1 MPKKENGFG
10 KAQSFAFKD
19 FGRVDKGKA
28 KGAAGFYPSNR
39 RYGSS
44 VQRSVIEKYDMD
56 SDWTKWRR
64 GYEYANKAAWYRI
77 ETYNDVSEQY
87 ETAEIRSKLYQGT
100 AYEIDVVFDGYKFA
114 TQGSDSNNHYV
125 MKRTV
130 ETDVDLG
137 TVRSVLNDPIKY
149 PEQKAN
155 REIWVTGDAGPQSRL
170 LLEMIGDRLT
180 DGTTEASLTYVLNSD
195 QKPATYIGK
204 SFENLT
210 KIKVTVPLDSLLDL
224 DSSVEE
230 DYTRL
235 VGEVVY
241 VPEFYI
247 EKALNLVDKAEFV
260 DGINYF
266 GVNVEDYIPPTTIE
280 VLDASGQLPPTLYDI
295 STLPKLFTSKDAE
308 IDIEGTYLYKKDL
321 YQRFWGNQYL
331 TADVVEEQIST
342 VNYSIMPFT
351 ILGVEI
357 IDNKLVMTS
366 VPAITE
372 FKLISVQDA
381 NNTLIFT
388 DYSFTQRTVDEYDG
402 VYYHNDEPQERPWE
416 RIDTDVNPWMD
427 EVFTAGSKL
436 KPAVLYACSCPNHSH
451 AILAAPQETQDDGT
465 RRINRQRR
473 YPLPTVLSSNDY
485 EALGLNSVAGKVESW
500 ESREHRM
507 SFKMCKHSI
516 ASMFIEHIKIQE
528 PSSYP
533 SVESRIKF
541 EEKLKK
547 DIDAIVDKFT
557 ASYKRG
563 GITAL
568 EVVFALAQGLNLSDT
583 ETAYVLFNNNF

>member
-1 MPKKENGFG
+1 MPRKQNGFG
-10 KAQSFAFKD
+10 KAQSFSFKPFD
-19 FGRVDKGKA
+19 PTNKGKG
-28 KGAAGFYPSNR
+28 KGAAGTYPSDR

-44 VQRSVIEKYDMD
+44 VTRSVIEKYDLD

-77 ETYNDVSEQY
+77 ETYNDISQDY
-87 ETAEIRSKLYQGT
+87 EVAEIRSKLYQGT

-137 TVRSVLNDPIKY
+137 TVRSVLNDPLKY

-155 REIWVTGDAGPQSRL
+155 REIWVTGDARPQSRL

-180 DGTTEASLTYVLNSD
+180 DGTTEASLTYVLNSE
-195 QKPATYIGK
+195 QKPALYIGK

-210 KIKVTVPLDSLLDL
+210 KIKVTVPIDTLLDL
-224 DSSVEE
+224 AEGVIE
-230 DYTRL
+230 DYTSL

-280 VLDASGQLPPTLYDI
+280 VLDASGALPPSLYDI
-295 STLPKLFTSKDAE
+295 STLPKLFKSNEAE
-308 IDIEGTYLYKKDL
+308 LEVEGTYLYKKDL
-321 YQRFWGNQYL
+321 YQRFWGNQLL
-331 TADVVEEQIST
+331 TADVVEEQIAT

-351 ILGVEI
+351 ILGVDI
-357 IDNKLVMTS
+357 IDGKLVMTS

-372 FKLISVQDA
+372 FKLISVQDD

-388 DYSFTQRTVDEYDG
+388 DYSFTKRSVDDYEDG
-402 VYYHNDEPQERPWE
+402 YYHNDKPDEKPWE

-427 EVFTAGSKL
+427 EVFVSGSSL
-436 KPAVLYACSCPNHSH
+436 KPAVIYACSCPNHSH

-465 RRINRQRR
+465 RKINRQRR
-473 YPLPTVLSSNDY
+473 YPLPTVLGQGDF
-485 EALGLNSVAGKVESW
+485 EALGLNSVAGKAESW
-500 ESREHRM
+500 ESREHKM

-516 ASMFIEHIKIQE
+516 ASMFIERIKIQE

-541 EEKLKK
+541 EKKLKE
-547 DIDAIVDKFT
+547 DIDAVAAKFV